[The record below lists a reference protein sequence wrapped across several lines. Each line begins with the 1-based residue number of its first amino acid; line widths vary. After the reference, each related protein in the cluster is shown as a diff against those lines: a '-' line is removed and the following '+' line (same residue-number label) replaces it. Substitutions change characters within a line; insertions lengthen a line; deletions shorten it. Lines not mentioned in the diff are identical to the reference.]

1 MFANAV
7 MLQNFDNT
15 SELRVSV
22 PERLPLAQDYSSWK
36 RFRLEAFLRRAE
48 CYDLQRKLNHEVG
61 QPTCVGHS
69 APGDARG
76 AECSNGHGDAV
87 DSMWTTQWKGKRLP
101 SGEFCL
107 ESPTLQSLF
116 NQGIQDNLSEQKKVI
131 FHLERPANT
140 STQ

>member
-61 QPTCVGHS
+61 QPTCVGHR
-69 APGDARG
+69 APGVARG
-76 AECSNGHGDAV
+76 AECSNGHGGGYFA
-87 DSMWTTQWKGKRLP
+87 
-101 SGEFCL
+101 
-107 ESPTLQSLF
+107 
-116 NQGIQDNLSEQKKVI
+116 KKTVFENVTVI
-131 FHLERPANT
+131 TALIYSKPPPKVT
-140 STQ
+140 PLIK